1 MTNPISPPKT
11 LLIIARLEKKTCNK
25 IRSNFAVRINIPKII
40 TKLTMALKLGLPT
53 RFKIKD
59 CKFRF
64 AFAKIA
70 YSKINLLSPVSQE
83 NL

>member
-53 RFKIKD
+53 RFKID
-59 CKFRF
+59 E
-64 AFAKIA
+64 
-70 YSKINLLSPVSQE
+70 LLSQK
-83 NL
+83 